1 MANIREDL
9 RLTTIHG
16 REFQKFSIDRRI
28 YCVPVDDVSF
38 LTSVVGVFAVVV
50 PSPLRSAADTFQEE
64 ENRLGLQHDIMLRMM
79 SGRLYYPPV
88 ENPRSVLECGY
99 GFGDWALSLAE
110 DFEDCLVSPS
120 SCVSPGVWHHEGRCY
135 SHNTRCYCA
144 TTYSSPSLG
153 NN

>member
-1 MANIREDL
+1 MADIREDL

-28 YCVPVDDVSF
+28 YCVPVDDVGF
-38 LTSVVGVFAVVV
+38 LTLLSGC
-50 PSPLRSAADTFQEE
+50 LRWSFHHPYGSAADTFQEE

-120 SCVSPGVWHHEGRCY
+120 SCVSPGVWHHEGRCC
-135 SHNTRCYCA
+135 SHNTRCCCA
-144 TTYSSPSLG
+144 TTYPSPSLG
-153 NN
+153 TN